1 MAGYE
6 WNLGG
11 LEHDLEQ
18 LKSLLNICR
27 LQCSRLWELEEG
39 RLHEDGQ
46 FFLGLF
52 DLGDAVAEE
61 FERHINELKEIVN
74 DGRRNARL
82 AAKDE
87 KKEAVAA

>member
-39 RLHEDGQ
+39 AYTKMDSFSLASLIWEMRLQRSSSG
-46 FFLGLF
+46 
-52 DLGDAVAEE
+52 
-61 FERHINELKEIVN
+61 ISTNS
-74 DGRRNARL
+74 
-82 AAKDE
+82 
-87 KKEAVAA
+87 KKS